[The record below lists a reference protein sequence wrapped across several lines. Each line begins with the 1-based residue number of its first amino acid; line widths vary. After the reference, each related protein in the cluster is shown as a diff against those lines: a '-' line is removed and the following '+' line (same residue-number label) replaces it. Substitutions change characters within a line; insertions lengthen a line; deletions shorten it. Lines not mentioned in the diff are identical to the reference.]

1 MNIWQFNALVTRRLF
16 GWNVINFFAGLILGR
31 SSDAEQRGIASQAVG
46 WAVINFAIAIFGG
59 RATHKRAVKPDAME
73 AATQAKES
81 RNLRRLL
88 WLNAGLDVGYMLGGL
103 WFANRET
110 ARPFRRGIG
119 IGITIQGAL
128 LFVFDV
134 VHALLVDN
142 RGSC

>member
-16 GWNVINFFAGLILGR
+16 GWNVINFIVGLVLGR
-31 SSDAEQRGIASQAVG
+31 SSDTVQRGIGSQAVG

-59 RATHKRAVKPDAME
+59 RATQKRAVKPDAME
-73 AATQAKES
+73 AATLAKES

-88 WLNAGLDVGYMLGGL
+88 WLNAGLDVGYMLGGW
-103 WFANRET
+103 WFANREV
-110 ARPFRRGIG
+110 ARPFRRGMG
-119 IGITIQGAL
+119 IGIVIQGAL

-142 RGSC
+142 RGSR